1 VSVIVVVVVDDD
13 DNAVVRST
21 SLDSSSHAA
30 RRAATRA
37 ERGRGSTRARLSPL
51 FLFLDESPSRGTPVA
66 SIFQFQGDV
75 ESRVTS
81 TPTRDE

>member
-1 VSVIVVVVVDDD
+1 VSVVDDD
-13 DNAVVRST
+13 VDDVDDDAVVRST
-21 SLDSSSHAA
+21 SLDSSSHAT
-30 RRAATRA
+30 RLDATRVNA
-37 ERGRGSTRARLSPL
+37 VGVQRARA
-51 FLFLDESPSRGTPVA
+51 SRRFSVLTSHPHAAHVA